1 MKPERIIISGGGTG
15 GHIFPALAI
24 ADAFRKLAPGCEILF
39 IGAEG
44 RMEMEKVPSAGYPIR
59 PIRIEGFSRN
69 NPLYNLKVLYRLW
82 KAIRQS
88 RRIIRDF
95 GAQLVIGTGG
105 FVSGP
110 VLWAASQLGI
120 PTVIQEQNSI
130 PGLTNRLLSNKVKLV
145 CTAYPGLEK
154 YFRNARVVLT
164 GNPVREK
171 IEFLRPGRAEG
182 CRHFG
187 LTEEKAV
194 VLVYGGSQGARSLN
208 HFMCKMAGSFYEKGV
223 QVIWQTGKAFQNE
236 AEKLIQDK
244 AVKGILV
251 LPFIEEMQ
259 LAYAAADLVVAR
271 AGAMT
276 ISELA
281 LWGKPSVLVPLP
293 TAANNHQYHN
303 ARVLAEAHAAVCVT
317 ENTLPDGLEKEI
329 FRLLAD
335 DKARQLLSEKIHGFA
350 RPRAAETIV
359 HAILSAL

>member
-44 RMEMEKVPSAGYPIR
+44 RMEMEKVPAAGYPIR
-59 PIRIEGFSRN
+59 SIRIEGFNRK
-69 NPLYNLKVLYRLW
+69 NPLYNLKVLYLLW
-82 KAIRQS
+82 KAIRRS
-88 RRIIRDF
+88 RRLIRDF
-95 GAQLVIGTGG
+95 GAHVVIGTGG

-154 YFRNARVVLT
+154 YFRKARVVVT

-171 IEFLRPGRAEG
+171 IEQLRPNRSEG

-187 LTEEKAV
+187 LAEDKPV

-208 HFMCKMAGSFYEKGV
+208 LFMQKMAGILAEKNV
-223 QVIWQTGKAFQNE
+223 QGIWQTGKNFYPV
-236 AEKLIQDK
+236 AESIIRENTLSGIR
-244 AVKGILV
+244 AV
-251 LPFIEEMQ
+251 PFIDEMQ

-281 LWGKPSVLVPLP
+281 LWGKPSILVPLP
-293 TAANNHQYHN
+293 SAAHNHQYHN
-303 ARVLAEAHAAVCVT
+303 AQVLAKAHAAVCIEENELT
-317 ENTLPDGLEKEI
+317 EKLEKEI
-329 FRLLAD
+329 FRLLSEE
-335 DKARQLLSEKIHGFA
+335 KSRQLLSEKIQGFA
-350 RPRAAETIV
+350 RPRAAEAIV
-359 HAILSAL
+359 HAILNAL

>member
-24 ADAFRKLAPGCEILF
+24 ADAFRKLAPGCDILF

-44 RMEMEKVPSAGYPIR
+44 RMEMEKVPAAGYPIR
-59 PIRIEGFSRN
+59 PIRIEGFNRKN
-69 NPLYNLKVLYRLW
+69 LLYNLKVFYRLW
-82 KAIRQS
+82 QAIRES
-88 RRIIRDF
+88 RRLIKDF
-95 GAQLVIGTGG
+95 GAHVVIGTGG

-110 VLWAASQLGI
+110 VLWAASQMGI
-120 PTVIQEQNSI
+120 PIVIQEQNSI

-154 YFRNARVVLT
+154 YFRKARVVLT

-171 IEFLRPGRAEG
+171 IELLRPSRAEG

-187 LTEEKAV
+187 LAEDKAV

-208 HFMCKMAGSFYEKGV
+208 LFMHKKAAVFADKGI
-223 QVIWQTGKAFQNE
+223 QVIWQTGKIFQSQ
-236 AEKLIQDK
+236 AEKLIQGN
-244 AVKGILV
+244 AIKGILA
-251 LPFIEEMQ
+251 LPFIDEMQ

-281 LWGKPSVLVPLP
+281 LWGKPSILVPLP

-303 ARVLAEAHAAVCVT
+303 ARALAEAHAAVCLT
-317 ENTLPDGLEKEI
+317 ENTLPEQLEKEV

-335 DKARQLLSEKIHGFA
+335 EKARHLLSEKIQGFA
-350 RPRAAETIV
+350 RPRAAEAIV
-359 HAILSAL
+359 HAILNAL